1 MTSAGTTD
9 AAQSR
14 GAEAGAGGAGAGG
27 AGAGGAGAGG
37 AGAGGAGAHGSEA
50 VSWGQFEREAP
61 ELAAAVRASFA
72 VRKHCTMA
80 TLRADGSP
88 RISGTE
94 VQLDG
99 GELRIG
105 SMAGA
110 VKARDLQRDGR
121 VAVHSPTVDPPEGD
135 EASWPGEA
143 KVSGRAVELP
153 VRADGDALAGAP
165 PGSHAF
171 RIDLLEVVHTRV
183 SAAGDGLVITSWH
196 AGRGVQERVR
206 AG

>member
-1 MTSAGTTD
+1 MTRAGTT
-9 AAQSR
+9 R
-14 GAEAGAGGAGAGG
+14 TRAGEGGGAP
-27 AGAGGAGAGG
+27 
-37 AGAGGAGAHGSEA
+37 
-50 VSWGQFEREAP
+50 VRWGRFAQEAP
-61 ELAAAVRASFA
+61 ELAAAVRACFA

-94 VQLDG
+94 VQLDDD
-99 GELRIG
+99 ELRIG
-105 SMAGA
+105 SMGGA

-135 EASWPGEA
+135 EASWAGEA

-153 VRADGDALAGAP
+153 ADELDGAP